1 MSSEAPNN
9 AVAENF
15 LAYAS
20 RRMHDCRNTIA
31 KCCDQ
36 LNEEQLWH
44 RGGEHENSV
53 ANLLLHLEG
62 NMRQWILHGIA
73 GHPDVRTR
81 DAEFTLT
88 PTTDS
93 ATARARFNAT
103 LDESA
108 AVIAGLPPARLL
120 EIIDPQP
127 TGTWRHCTI
136 LEGIFKV
143 VGHVDHHAGQII
155 LLTKQL
161 AAHDLDLSMP
171 RKR

>member
-1 MSSEAPNN
+1 MPSEK
-9 AVAENF
+9 AVADNF
-15 LAYAS
+15 LAYAA
-20 RRMHDCRNTIA
+20 RRMHDCRSTIA
-31 KCCDQ
+31 KCSDQ
-36 LNEEQLWH
+36 LTEAQMWH

-73 GHPDVRTR
+73 GHTDVRER
-81 DAEFTLT
+81 DAEFTLQ

-103 LDESA
+103 LEEAA
-108 AVIAGLPPARLL
+108 AVIAAVQTERLL

-127 TGTWRHCTI
+127 TGIARHPTI
-136 LEGIFKV
+136 LEAIFKV
-143 VGHVDHHAGQII
+143 VSHVDHHTGQII

-161 AAHDLDLSMP
+161 TARDLNLSMP